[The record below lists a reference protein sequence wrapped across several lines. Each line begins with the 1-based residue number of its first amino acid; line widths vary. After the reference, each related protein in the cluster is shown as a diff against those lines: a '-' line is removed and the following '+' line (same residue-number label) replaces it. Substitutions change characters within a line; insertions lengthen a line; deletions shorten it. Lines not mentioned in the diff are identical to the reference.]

1 MKPIESSTS
10 ATQGALHHLSIGCC
24 FCRCTNWYFLPSPRR
39 GLASEILSVFK
50 HRTRTALPLMNQ
62 TNQLWD
68 PIFQS
73 KPLRQKPLGV
83 LYQSTCQTQMLCDQD
98 ARNRGSVI
106 CQMICYILSSV
117 WITISQ
123 WESYCLHVTVILLPL
138 CNTVYPFLKQ
148 LLQLCFEWDC
158 KAPHLL
164 GHQPFQ
170 HSWY

>member
-10 ATQGALHHLSIGCC
+10 ATQGATHHLSIGCC
-24 FCRCTNWYFLPSPRR
+24 FCRCTIWYFLPSPRR

-106 CQMICYILSSV
+106 CRMICYILSSV
-117 WITISQ
+117 WITI
-123 WESYCLHVTVILLPL
+123 CITMGILLST
-138 CNTVYPFLKQ
+138 CNSNPIT
-148 LLQLCFEWDC
+148 
-158 KAPHLL
+158 L
-164 GHQPFQ
+164 GHIYLFI
-170 HSWY
+170 YRTIFC